1 LSSIL
6 AYLRHEAGSRAPNR
20 GAARAKSRS
29 GTHQIWGL
37 AGRWWLGL
45 CELAKRAAL
54 LVVVVG

>member
-1 LSSIL
+1 VDSPRFELDPGISP
-6 AYLRHEAGSRAPNR
+6 AR
-20 GAARAKSRS
+20 GRIARAKSRS